1 MRKVFF
7 LFLAL
12 SLSGVS
18 WAQSA
23 PGFPVTPISTT
34 YADELTRLKVIF
46 ARLQAISMQLDV
58 KLSTSEEALRKLSL
72 ELATLR
78 DELAGL
84 RLSLGE
90 SLTESEA
97 LAEMLEK
104 SAISLARV
112 SESFEDYSR
121 EAEAKIKAL
130 DRKAKG
136 WKTAGIVGIGIG
148 AGLGLWGLTR

>member
-18 WAQSA
+18 WAQSG
-23 PGFPVTPISTT
+23 PGLPVPPISTT
-34 YADELTRLKVIF
+34 YAGELSRLRVIF
-46 ARLQAISMQLDV
+46 ARLQAISIALDV

-78 DELAGL
+78 DELAEL
-84 RLSLGE
+84 RLKLGE

-112 SESFEDYSR
+112 SESFEGYRR

-136 WKTAGIVGIGIG
+136 WKIAGMVGLGIG